1 MICTHPGNNAT
12 CVQEGAVATT
22 TPPVKL
28 TCEQCFTK
36 FLSSTQLSA
45 LLIAADVTSPE
56 QLCATLSRIT
66 QADFVDF
73 LITELVPA
81 VPPLAALQLLQCLI
95 DAGVQF
101 STDTGP
107 IIR

>member
-1 MICTHPGNNAT
+1 MQQAT
-12 CVQEGAVATT
+12 AQAQ
-22 TPPVKL
+22 PVKL

-45 LLIAADVTSPE
+45 LLIAAEVNSPE